1 MSSGAGSVAVTRD
14 DRRRRRPWWL
24 WLAVALAALALAIFG
39 LSRCGADPGAGP
51 DPRAGAGAGTAANGA
66 PSGAAA
72 PDGGN
77 GASAVPP
84 AGAGTGGD
92 PAAGAAGA
100 AGTLTADGV
109 PMLPVAQVAG
119 PDGALTGQVGK
130 PVTAEGVAVQS
141 VPANEG
147 FWVGT
152 GEDDRVW
159 VQLTGADESGY
170 VVTAGDRVQF
180 TGTVVNHDA
189 GFAGQVGVDPAEGAD
204 QLTTQAAHVEVAK
217 SALRQVT

>member
-24 WLAVALAALALAIFG
+24 WLVVALAALALAILG
-39 LSRCGADPGAGP
+39 LSRCGADPGAGS
-51 DPRAGAGAGTAANGA
+51 DPRADAGAATAANGA

-72 PDGGN
+72 PDGG
-77 GASAVPP
+77 SAGP
-84 AGAGTGGD
+84 AGGAA
-92 PAAGAAGA
+92 AAGAAGA
-100 AGTLTADGV
+100 LTADGA

-119 PDGALTGQVGK
+119 ADGALTGLVGR

-152 GEDDRVW
+152 GEDDRIW

-170 VVTAGDRVQF
+170 VVTAGDRVRF
-180 TGTVVNHDA
+180 TGTVVGHDA
-189 GFAGQVGVDPAEGAD
+189 GFAGQVGVDPAEGAG
-204 QLTTQAAHVEVAK
+204 QLTTQAAHVEAAK
-217 SALRQVT
+217 GALQKAG